1 MFENAGQK
9 IKTLAKIC
17 FWIFAVLFV
26 VLAFTVG
33 ISRWGRS
40 SRIIPAIFW
49 PFLIGGPLLSYI
61 GSLFLYGFGEL
72 IESSE
77 ETKKNSARAGKYC
90 EKLYNMLKDEKEP
103 QVPGKAKTGNE
114 NNTERLTSAPRH
126 ERSPLTPSEINAEL
140 GAIANPL
147 QIPKAPAA
155 PTTMPKNLDAGGWKD
170 LSE

>member
-33 ISRWGRS
+33 KSRWGG
-40 SRIIPAIFW
+40 IIPAIFW

-72 IESSE
+72 VESSE

-90 EKLYNMLKDEKEP
+90 ERLYNMLKDEAEP
-103 QVPGKAKTGNE
+103 KGSGEVKAGSVSTAG
-114 NNTERLTSAPRH
+114 
-126 ERSPLTPSEINAEL
+126 PLR
-140 GAIANPL
+140 
-147 QIPKAPAA
+147 IPDEPAHAVSSAPAA
-155 PTTMPKNLDAGGWKD
+155 PLAMPKNLDAGGWRD
-170 LSE
+170 HSE